1 MHHFRNVTMDKPMIM
16 GRKTFNS
23 LPRLLDRRRHIVLT
37 RDPNWTAEGAEAVHS
52 VEEALAATAG
62 ADEATVIGG
71 AEVYRLLL
79 PCADK
84 IWLTEVHCEPEGD
97 TFLPA
102 FGEDWREVARTAG
115 IGDGPPHEFV
125 ILERRR

>member
-1 MHHFRNVTMDKPMIM
+1 MGKPMIM

-23 LPRLLDRRRHIVLT
+23 LPRLLDGRRHIVLT
-37 RDPNWTAEGAEAVHS
+37 RDPDWTAEGGEAVHS
-52 VEEALAATAG
+52 VEEALAAIAG
-62 ADEATVIGG
+62 VNEATVIGG

-79 PCADK
+79 PRADK

-102 FGEDWREVARTAG
+102 FGEDWREIARTAG
-115 IGDGPPHEFV
+115 TGDGPPHEFV